1 MNRAILFLIVCAL
14 MPWFS
19 VVRAQDSTHT
29 LDITFAA
36 AGDANV
42 VNKVV
47 VENLTQRKA
56 LELRGDNILRLSDV
70 PGTGVKEQKV
80 RFLEPLVYPNP
91 APAEANVVFTLP
103 KSGKIRVDIF
113 DMQGRLVQNGEFQ
126 LEAGDHS
133 IVLPQQ
139 DNGMYMVSLRGC
151 GIQYAT
157 KWMCMGKRSG
167 QPIRIGNTHIEGLQ
181 MKSRTQTNVTK
192 AATETPDVVYMQY
205 NLGDLLRF
213 TGSNGEMTCIVMK
226 TPQRSHTVTFSMYTC
241 KDAAGNCYP
250 IIEAGG
256 LLWMAEN
263 LKMVRSSKIALCTE
277 ESIWQESPNAAQAA
291 YYKYDQNN
299 ADRGAYYTYEAAK
312 IALPDGWRL
321 PTAGELEAVTKNLNG
336 SAHAG
341 NALKY
346 KGDGSQWLSYDE
358 SLDSVS
364 LSIQPNGS
372 LNPDGTF
379 SGDGLHAYIMT
390 RSAIE
395 GKPMYMELKDGND
408 SAVMSKQM
416 LAAPRTAFT
425 VRGVRPA
432 LSAYNAITARMLG
445 EDTALAN
452 LMLHRQK
459 DGAFDD
465 TPLGENY
472 RISSGEMQLIRENS
486 RGLRMLTTAKGKAL
500 RIDSSGAANMQR
512 LLKKTEAQRNAKGR
526 SNIVKVTWSEPLRN
540 GAYERANTSYFN
552 NYSGKLIL
560 TVYGDST
567 TGYKQLYYDT
577 LPYSHTMPAID
588 KPQSTIFDNNYGF
601 ATGLAEQIEYFTER
615 IHLRC
620 ADINGDG
627 IDDIITGVAGNIQI
641 IDGSNYKTLLAERT
655 YSTTNVRVAAGD
667 VNGDDTNDIVV
678 LYETPGSTDFT
689 KPNTIT
695 LEVFCKGFNRPTL
708 PTYSQVVMNSTG
720 KVKYVKNFTVKKQ
733 TVVGYT
739 LSEYPTAES
748 YLWNFMDVAV
758 GDVTGDNSNNI
769 VCLVSPRRSFGTTG
783 NTGGIGTIPVFNVS
797 ATGSSIYVF
806 KYANGSVSPL
816 LTTAIAEPNHN
827 DLANCNLRL
836 ARLGGFKQP
845 MDIIGVN
852 NIWRWDGKNFNSA
865 YNFGTDV
872 HWVPS
877 GNMAVGNFNGNAE
890 GRDQV
895 AFNTLYTEMI
905 TTGRVES
912 SNNITKNFTVTTL
925 LLSEKSGGFK
935 KEVHSTAT
943 AGSVTYNAPEKSGLS
958 GVYFICPNA
967 FTNFAMEYP
976 AIAAIRG
983 TESERIYQFE
993 SRQYAMS
1000 EPRIYALLA
1009 APPYFADY
1017 DYPYGPPC
1025 TSWGKSTSSAS
1036 GEGRSS
1042 SNSASLIFGYEQ
1054 DITIPMFGAK
1064 LGSIDFETKL
1074 TYDYTFG
1081 DDSTHTTEYGIE
1093 YSTFT
1098 DDAVAMQLTPFTI
1111 YNYKCVS
1118 SANEDEIGSILS
1130 ISVPGRPANTI
1141 ITLQDYMLLRA
1152 DNQSI
1157 PDLTKVFHHTPG
1169 DPFSYP
1175 DDPKQVGSNYGK
1187 GGILW
1192 GNNNANDMVATGSGG
1207 RITLTI
1213 TETTETSTIKENS
1226 FSLEAQLVVNY
1237 LGAKAGFG
1245 YGHGETWSTTH
1256 TDGVGSVV
1264 SAEVLGPTKIGDQN
1278 IPNFYWNFCKY
1289 NYRLN
1294 GQEFP
1299 VVNFI
1304 VKRK

>member
-1 MNRAILFLIVCAL
+1 
-14 MPWFS
+14 P
-19 VVRAQDSTHT
+19 
-29 LDITFAA
+29 
-36 AGDANV
+36 
-42 VNKVV
+42 
-47 VENLTQRKA
+47 RKA

-70 PGTGVKEQKV
+70 PGTGVMEQKV
-80 RFLEPLVYPNP
+80 RFLEPRVYPNP

-139 DNGMYMVSLRGC
+139 NNGMYMVSLRGC

-157 KWMCMGKRSG
+157 KWMCMGRRNG
-167 QPIRIGNTHIEGLQ
+167 QPIRIGNTHVEGLQ

-213 TGSNGEMTCIVMK
+213 TGSNGEMSCIVMK
-226 TPQRSHTVTFSMYTC
+226 SPQRSHTVTFSMYAC

-263 LKMVRSSKIALCTE
+263 LKMVRSSKIALCNNAGN
-277 ESIWQESPNAAQAA
+277 WKESPNKAQAA
-291 YYKYDQNN
+291 YFEYDQNK

-395 GKPMYMELKDGND
+395 GKPMYMELKDGSD
-408 SAVMSKQM
+408 SALMGKQM
-416 LAAPRTAFT
+416 LAAPKTAFT

-432 LSAYNAITARMLG
+432 LSPYNAITAKMLG
-445 EDTALAN
+445 SDTALAN
-452 LMLHRQK
+452 LMLHHQK

-465 TPLGENY
+465 TPLGKNY
-472 RISSGEMQLIRENS
+472 KISSGEMQLVRENN
-486 RGLRMLTTAKGKAL
+486 RGLRILTTASGKPL
-500 RIDSSGAANMQR
+500 RLDSSGEANRMR
-512 LLKKTEAQRNAKGR
+512 LLKKTEAQRNQSGR
-526 SNIVKVTWSEPLRN
+526 TNLVKVTWSEPFR
-540 GAYERANTSYFN
+540 GGTFTSSDTTTYFKKYN
-552 NYSGKLIL
+552 GKLIL

-577 LPYSHTMPAID
+577 LPYSYSMPTFE
-588 KPQSTIFDNNYGF
+588 TITLVYFFQGNSGIVAVTANNIHSFTKGIAEPIEHF
-601 ATGLAEQIEYFTER
+601 AER

-620 ADINGDG
+620 ADYNGDG

-641 IDGSNYKTLLAERT
+641 IDGSNYRTLLAERS
-655 YSTTNVRVAAGD
+655 YPTTNVRVAAGD
-667 VNGDDTNDIVV
+667 VDGNDTTDIVV
-678 LYETPGSTDFT
+678 LYETLGSTDFS
-689 KPNTIT
+689 KPNSIT
-695 LEVFCKGFNRPTL
+695 MEVFCKGLNRPTL
-708 PTYSQVVMNSTG
+708 PTYSSVV
-720 KVKYVKNFTVKKQ
+720 V
-733 TVVGYT
+733 
-739 LSEYPTAES
+739 PATAKSNCLTSNGSNKEQ
-748 YLWNFMDVAV
+748 YLFNYMDVAV
-758 GDVTGDNSNNI
+758 GDVTGDNSANI
-769 VCLVSPRRSFGTTG
+769 VCLVSPKRSL
-783 NTGGIGTIPVFNVS
+783 NNSNSSTINYTIN

-806 KYANGSVSPL
+806 KYANGGVSPL
-816 LTTAIAEPNHN
+816 ITTAIAEPAHV
-827 DLANCNLRL
+827 DFGNCNLRL
-836 ARLGGFKQP
+836 ARLGGFQRP
-845 MDIIGVN
+845 MDIIGLNRV
-852 NIWRWDGKNFNSA
+852 WRWNGSTFTSVYD
-865 YNFGTDV
+865 FGV
-872 HWVPS
+872 ESQWVPS
-877 GNMAVGNFNGNAE
+877 GNMAVGNFDRNSE

-895 AFNTLYTEMI
+895 AFNTLLMDLQFGTGKTQQKSFTL
-905 TTGRVES
+905 TTR
-912 SNNITKNFTVTTL
+912 L
-925 LLSEKSGGFK
+925 LAEKSGGFANQT
-935 KEVHSTAT
+935 HSTAN
-943 AGSVTYNAPEKSGLS
+943 AGSLTFPFTIFPLIGGYTTSYNGMTL
-958 GVYFICPNA
+958 
-967 FTNFAMEYP
+967 EYP
-976 AIAAIRG
+976 TLAAIRG

-1081 DDSTHTTEYGIE
+1081 SDSTSTTEYGIE

-1175 DDPKQVGSNYGK
+1175 DDPKKVGSNYGL

-1226 FSLEAQLVVNY
+1226 FNLEAQLVVNF

-1245 YGHGETWSTTH
+1245 YGHGENWSTTH

>member
-14 MPWFS
+14 IPWFS

-47 VENLTQRKA
+47 VENLTQHKA

-157 KWMCMGKRSG
+157 KWMCMGRRNG

-181 MKSRTQTNVTK
+181 VKSRTQTNVTK

-213 TGSNGEMTCIVMK
+213 TGSNGEMSCIVMK
-226 TPQRSHTVTFSMYTC
+226 TPQRSHTVTFSMYAC

-263 LKMVRSSKIALCTE
+263 LKMVRNSKIALCTDE
-277 ESIWQESPNAAQAA
+277 DIWQESPNAAQAA

-312 IALPDGWRL
+312 IAMPDGWRL
-321 PTAGELEAVTKNLNG
+321 PTAGELDAVTNNLNG
-336 SAHAG
+336 YAHAG
-341 NALKY
+341 NALKC
-346 KGDGSQWLSYDE
+346 KGDDSKWVSLDE
-358 SLDSVS
+358 SLDSIS
-364 LSIQPNGS
+364 LSIQPYGC

-379 SGDGLHAYIMT
+379 KGNGLHAYIMT

-452 LMLHRQK
+452 LMLHHQK

-465 TPLGENY
+465 TPLGQNY
-472 RISSGEMQLIRENS
+472 KISSGEMQLVRENN
-486 RGLRMLTTAKGKAL
+486 RGLRILTTATGKPL
-500 RIDSSGAANMQR
+500 RLDTATAANRQR
-512 LLKKTEAQRNAKGR
+512 LLKKTEAQRNQSGR
-526 SNIVKVTWSEPLRN
+526 TNLVKVTWSEPFR
-540 GAYERANTSYFN
+540 GGTYTMSDTTTYFKN
-552 NYSGKLIL
+552 NNGKLIL

-567 TGYKQLYYDT
+567 TGYKQLHYDT
-577 LPYSHTMPAID
+577 LPYSYSMPA
-588 KPQSTIFDNNYGF
+588 FDAETFIEFIQKILGNFNNIHAFTKGI
-601 ATGLAEQIEYFTER
+601 AEPVEYFAER

-620 ADINGDG
+620 ADYNGDG
-627 IDDIITGVAGNIQI
+627 IDDIITGVAGNITV
-641 IDGSNYKTLLAERT
+641 IDGSNYRTLLAERS
-655 YSTTNVRVAAGD
+655 YPTTNVRVAAGD
-667 VNGDDTNDIVV
+667 VDGDDTTDIVV
-678 LYETPGSTDFT
+678 LYETLGSADFS
-689 KPNTIT
+689 KPNSIT
-695 LEVFCKGFNRPTL
+695 MEVFCKGLNRPTL
-708 PTYSQVVMNSTG
+708 PTYSSVVVPATEKTNHIIVSSNSR
-720 KVKYVKNFTVKKQ
+720 KEQ
-733 TVVGYT
+733 
-739 LSEYPTAES
+739 
-748 YLWNFMDVAV
+748 YLFNYMDVAV
-758 GDVTGDNSNNI
+758 GDVTGDNSANI
-769 VCLVSPRRSFGTTG
+769 VCLVSPKRSFNSDQTG
-783 NTGGIGTIPVFNVS
+783 FS
-797 ATGSSIYVF
+797 LKATGSSIYVF
-806 KYANGSVSPL
+806 KYANGGVSPL
-816 LTTAIAEPNHN
+816 ITTAIAEPVHV
-827 DLANCNLRL
+827 DLGNCNLRL
-836 ARLGGFKQP
+836 ARLGGFQSP

-852 NIWRWDGKNFNSA
+852 RVWRWNGSTFTSVYD
-865 YNFGTDV
+865 FGV
-872 HWVPS
+872 ESQWVPS
-877 GNMAVGNFNGNAE
+877 GNMAVGNFDRNAE
-890 GRDQV
+890 GREQV
-895 AFNTLYTEMI
+895 AFNTLLMDLQFNTSYKQQKSFTL
-905 TTGRVES
+905 TTR
-912 SNNITKNFTVTTL
+912 L
-925 LLSEKSGGFK
+925 LAGKSGGFTNQ
-935 KEVHSTAT
+935 VHSTAN
-943 AGSVTYNAPEKSGLS
+943 AGSLTLTFEGAPGLAFYSTSYNG
-958 GVYFICPNA
+958 I
-967 FTNFAMEYP
+967 TWEYP
-976 AIAAIRG
+976 TLTAIRG
-983 TESERIYQFE
+983 TESERIYQFAE
-993 SRQYAMS
+993 RQYAMS

-1009 APPYFADY
+1009 APPYFANY

-1025 TSWGKSTSSAS
+1025 TSWGKSTSTAS
-1036 GEGRSS
+1036 GEGRNS

-1081 DDSTHTTEYGIE
+1081 DDSTHTTEFGIE

-1098 DDAVAMQLTPFTI
+1098 DDAVAMQLTPYTI
-1111 YNYKCVS
+1111 YNYKCIS
-1118 SANEDEIGSILS
+1118 SANEEEIGSILS

-1213 TETTETSTIKENS
+1213 TETTETSSIKENS
-1226 FSLEAQLVVNY
+1226 FSLEAQLVVNF

>member
-1 MNRAILFLIVCAL
+1 

-205 NLGDLLRF
+205 NPGDLLRF

-226 TPQRSHTVTFSMYTC
+226 SPQRSHTITFSMYAC

-263 LKMVRSSKIALCTE
+263 LKMVRNSKIALCTDE
-277 ESIWQESPNAAQAA
+277 DIWQESPNAAQAA

-336 SAHAG
+336 YAHAG
-341 NALKY
+341 NALKC
-346 KGDGSQWLSYDE
+346 KGDDSKWVSLDE
-358 SLDSVS
+358 SLDSIS
-364 LSIQPNGS
+364 LSIQPYGS

-379 SGDGLHAYIMT
+379 KGNGLHAYIMT

-408 SAVMSKQM
+408 SAVMTKQM

-432 LSAYNAITARMLG
+432 LSAYNAITAKMLG
-445 EDTALAN
+445 SDTALAN

-465 TPLGENY
+465 TPLGKNY
-472 RISSGEMQLIRENS
+472 KISSGEMQLVRGNN
-486 RGLRMLTTAKGKAL
+486 RGLRILTTKNAKAL
-500 RIDSSGAANMQR
+500 RIDTATADNQKR
-512 LLKKTEAQRNAKGR
+512 LLKKTEAQRNQSGR
-526 SNIVKVTWSEPLRN
+526 TNLVKVTWSEPLRN
-540 GAYERANTSYFN
+540 GSYERANTSYFN
-552 NYSGKLIL
+552 KMEGKLIL

-567 TGYKQLYYDT
+567 TGYKQLHYDT
-577 LPYSHTMPAID
+577 LPYSYSMPAID
-588 KPQSTIFDNNYGF
+588 KPQSAIFSNNYGF
-601 ATGLAEQIEYFTER
+601 ATGLAEQVEYFAER

-620 ADINGDG
+620 ADYNGDG
-627 IDDIITGVAGNIQI
+627 IDDIITGVAGNITV
-641 IDGSNYKTLLAERT
+641 IDGSNYKTLLAERSFT
-655 YSTTNVRVAAGD
+655 TTNVRVAAGD
-667 VNGDDTNDIVV
+667 VDGNDTNDIVV

-689 KPNTIT
+689 KPNSIT
-695 LEVFCKGFNRPTL
+695 MEVFCKGFSRPAL
-708 PTYSQVVMNSTG
+708 PTYSQVVLNATS
-720 KVKYVKNFTVKKQ
+720 KVKYVTSFNVKISMI
-733 TVVGYT
+733 GYNLT
-739 LSEYPTAES
+739 EYPTAER

-758 GDVTGDNSNNI
+758 GDVTGDNSANI

-783 NTGGIGTIPVFNVS
+783 TNSTPQMPIFNVNP
-797 ATGSSIYVF
+797 TGSSIYVF
-806 KYANGSVSPL
+806 KHTAGGISPL
-816 LTTAIAEPNHN
+816 TTAAIAEPNHN

-836 ARLGGFKQP
+836 ARLGGFQRP
-845 MDIIGVN
+845 LDIVGVN
-852 NIWRWDGKNFNSA
+852 YIWRWDGSKFNSI
-865 YNFGTDV
+865 YYFGTDV

-877 GNMAVGNFNGNAE
+877 GNLAVGNFNRNAE

-895 AFNTLYTEMI
+895 VFNTLYTELI
-905 TTGRVES
+905 TDVSANST
-912 SNNITKNFTVTTL
+912 NNITKNFTATTRM
-925 LLSEKSGGFK
+925 LSEKSGGFGN
-935 KEVHSTAT
+935 EVHSTAT
-943 AGSVTYNAPEKSGLS
+943 AGSVTYNAPEKLS
-958 GVYFICPNA
+958 FPPVFYICPNA
-967 FTNFAMEYP
+967 FTNFALEYP
-976 AIAAIRG
+976 TLTAIRG
-983 TESERIYQFE
+983 TESERIYQFAE
-993 SRQYAMS
+993 RQYAMS

-1017 DYPYGPPC
+1017 AYPYGPPC
-1025 TSWGKSTSSAS
+1025 TSWGKSTSTAS
-1036 GEGRSS
+1036 GEGRNS

-1081 DDSTHTTEYGIE
+1081 DDSTHTTEFGIE

-1098 DDAVAMQLTPFTI
+1098 DDAVAMQLTPYTI
-1111 YNYKCVS
+1111 YNYKCIS
-1118 SANEDEIGSILS
+1118 SANEEEIGSILS

-1175 DDPKQVGSNYGK
+1175 DDPKKVGSNYGL

-1213 TETTETSTIKENS
+1213 TETTETSDIKENS
-1226 FSLEAQLVVNY
+1226 FNLEAQLVVNF
-1237 LGAKAGFG
+1237 LGANAGFG